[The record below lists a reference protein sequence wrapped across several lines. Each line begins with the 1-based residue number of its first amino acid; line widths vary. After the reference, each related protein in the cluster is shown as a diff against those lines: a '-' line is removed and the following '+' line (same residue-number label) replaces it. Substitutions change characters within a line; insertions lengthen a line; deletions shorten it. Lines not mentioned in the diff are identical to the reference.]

1 MNPTKHKKITDE
13 IKNLTAYK
21 YATVKSLT
29 SRESARFASLF
40 IDDTDFANAS
50 QSKFQVLGVYIRL
63 AQEPNLRQTHNL
75 EKLTTRSKV
84 VIAYELQR
92 KCFVKIAELRL
103 KNPAL
108 VDSIVHTFA
117 MSFDNH
123 EMTVRQQVL
132 QHILRNI

>member
-1 MNPTKHKKITDE
+1 MSTIKHKKITDD
-13 IKNLTAYK
+13 IKSTSSYK
-21 YATVKSLT
+21 FAIIKSLT
-29 SRESARFASLF
+29 SRESARFSSLF
-40 IDDTDFANAS
+40 NDDQDFANAS
-50 QSKFQVLGVYIRL
+50 QSKFQVLGVYVRL

-75 EKLTTRSKV
+75 EKLNTRSKV

-92 KCFVKIAELRL
+92 KCFLKIAELRL

-117 MSFDNH
+117 MSFDNS